1 MSPDSDGASD
11 GASDGPSGDSPGHEP
26 GPGTHVPDAL
36 IPDALVTIAS
46 DDDLPLSLGV
56 LRRGTGDPT
65 YQVAA
70 NGAIWRGCLTPHG
83 PGTVRV
89 RRDGP
94 LVEIAAWGDGAA
106 WLVKQGPAMIGGEDD
121 LGGFPELAARHPLLR
136 EALRLHP
143 GLRLIRTGLVMHSLI
158 PAILEQRVTT
168 GEAYRAWRQLVR
180 RHGIPAPGPVPPGL
194 KVPPPARAWA
204 LIPSWEW
211 HRAGVDGK
219 RSAAVVRAARLA
231 ASLEHT
237 VHLPHAEAAE
247 RLQVVSGI
255 GVWTTAET
263 MQRAHGYADALSV
276 GDYHLSKQIG
286 YAMTGER
293 NADDARMLELL
304 APFRPHRHRAAR
316 LLLLTGPGRARHAPR
331 LAPADHRWH

>member
-1 MSPDSDGASD
+1 MASD
-11 GASDGPSGDSPGHEP
+11 
-26 GPGTHVPDAL
+26 V
-36 IPDALVTIAS
+36 
-46 DDDLPLSLGV
+46 DLSLSLGV

-106 WLVKQGPAMIGGEDD
+106 WLVKQGPAMIGSEDE
-121 LGGFPELAARHPLLR
+121 LGDFPDLAARHPLLR
-136 EALRLHP
+136 EALCRHP

-180 RHGIPAPGPVPPGL
+180 RHGIAAPGPVPPGL
-194 KVPPPARAWA
+194 KAPPPARVWT

-231 ASLEHT
+231 SALEHT

-293 NADDARMLELL
+293 NADDARMIELL

-316 LLLLTGPGRARHAPR
+316 LLLLTGPGRARRAPR